1 MFTVLDKEKLIQHL
15 GTGILK
21 SQPEIIITSKTDST
35 NEDAKSFLK
44 KQKMILPYISEQ
56 QLAGKGRNGKKWIS
70 LKEKIYI
77 YR

>member
-44 KQKMILPYISEQ
+44 KQKMILPYIS
-56 QLAGKGRNGKKWIS
+56 LNNS
-70 LKEKIYI
+70 
-77 YR
+77 